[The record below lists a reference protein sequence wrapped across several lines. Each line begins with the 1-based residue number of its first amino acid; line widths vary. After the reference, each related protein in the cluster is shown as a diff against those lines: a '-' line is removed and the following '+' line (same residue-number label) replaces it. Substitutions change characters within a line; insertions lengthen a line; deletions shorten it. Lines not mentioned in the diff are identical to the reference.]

1 MIKKGLLMSIGSIAV
16 ILGLI
21 GIILPILPTTPFLLL
36 GAACFFR
43 SSNKMYKL
51 LINNRYLGV
60 YIKNYQEKKG
70 IPLKIKI
77 SVITFLWISII
88 YSAFFVLDQLILRI
102 IILSIAIIVT
112 YHILKQNTFNE
123 NYK

>member
-77 SVITFLWISII
+77 CVITFLWISII